1 MLVCKDHNQWEA
13 LRIYVDQ
20 TAHDLCKQAY
30 QFFIYYHVETPIS
43 VLLKRFFVVKAPV
56 FCEDWL
62 TALVS
67 AAAHYRETLTKL
79 GWQRM

>member
-1 MLVCKDHNQWEA
+1 MLTKPS
-13 LRIYVDQ
+13 ISY
-20 TAHDLCKQAY
+20 DLYEQAY
-30 QFFIYYHVETPIS
+30 QFTSTYHVETAVS
-43 VLLKRFFVVKAPV
+43 VLLNRFFVVKALV
-56 FCEDWL
+56 FREDRL